1 MKFIKKNLNVS
12 KSLVN
17 QYATEFNISPVIM
30 ELIIARG
37 NDSKEKIVEFLNPTK
52 KSFHNPFLLKGMSEF
67 VERIKKAIEKKE
79 NILVFGDYDV
89 DGINAT
95 AIMLKTLK
103 ILGISANFY
112 LPNRYFDGYGLT
124 IGVIDK
130 IKKKHNPNIIITV
143 DCGISCYQEVAY
155 AKSLGIEVIIT
166 DHHEIPE
173 IIPEGIVINA
183 KRTDQSY
190 PFKELCGTGLAY
202 KISQALLGQQAEEF
216 LPIACIATISDI
228 VPLVDENRAIVIHGF
243 KKFNLL
249 PKGIKEMFSVL
260 KINLNKCT
268 VNDISFKLAPKLNAS
283 GRMGDAKDS
292 LYLYLTENLQN
303 IKFLINKILNHNIKR
318 QDLCCLVERDCEIG
332 LYGLNL
338 SETPSIILSSKG
350 WDQGILGI
358 VCAKLVAK
366 YNRPV
371 FLFSEVNGLLK
382 GAARSIPAINIHKLL
397 SSMPDILET
406 YGGHPIAAGLTLK
419 AENYDTFI
427 KKTNKYLAEHHADE
441 IFSPEEEYDIPIL
454 INEVTPKLAKDVL
467 KLEPCGCGNNSP
479 RFYLKTKD
487 FKFSSLKNYINHC
500 NIKIAQKLNLIYFNY
515 LENYNKL
522 KKARNID
529 LIFELQ
535 TDKITSIVNGIVKSV
550 EIDIKELNPFSQNY
564 VIPELEQLKY
574 LKIKTP
580 ATFSYFDQHFK
591 SDLFELNNY
600 FGTAYVVNSNKSF
613 NFIKNNINL
622 EKIGAIDLYG
632 GCENSGINCVFI
644 CPSSLNFVQSYKRI
658 VFLDNVIHRSYIANI
673 NQHSEAEI
681 FVNNVQ
687 NKLSI
692 FNTLNNSREN
702 FGKIFKD
709 LEKFE
714 GCYITLRDCFE
725 KILKHRKINYTYMEF
740 YSAFLVF
747 IELKIISF
755 IKENGT
761 YNLRVNKNVKSQL
774 GESNLYRAIDELK
787 YGIMAKRDNYKS
799 KNKKTESK

>member
-17 QYATEFNISPVIM
+17 QYASEFNITPIIM
-30 ELIIARG
+30 EQIIARG
-37 NDSKEKIVEFLNPTK
+37 NDSKEKIIEFLNPTK

-95 AIMLKTLK
+95 AIMLKTFK
-103 ILGISANFY
+103 ILGINANFY
-112 LPNRYFDGYGLT
+112 LPNRYIDGYGLT
-124 IGVIDK
+124 IDVIDK
-130 IKKKHNPNIIITV
+130 IKMKHNPNLIITV

-155 AKSLGIEVIIT
+155 AKSLGIEIIIT

-183 KRTDQSY
+183 KRTDQDY

-202 KISQALLGQQAEEF
+202 KISQALIGQQAEQF

-228 VPLVDENRAIVIHGF
+228 VPLVDENRAIVNHGF

-249 PKGIKEMFSVL
+249 PKGIKEMFNVL
-260 KINLNKCT
+260 NINLNKCT

-283 GRMGDAKDS
+283 GRMGNAKYS
-292 LYLYLTENLQN
+292 LYLYLTENQQN
-303 IKFLINKILNHNIKR
+303 IKFLINKILNHNLKR

-332 LYGLNL
+332 LFGLNL
-338 SETPSIILSSKG
+338 SKLPSIILSSKG

-366 YNRPV
+366 YNRPT
-371 FLFSEVNGLLK
+371 FLFTEVNGLLK
-382 GAARSIPAINIHKLL
+382 GAVRSIKAINIHKLL
-397 SSMPDILET
+397 ASMSDILET

-419 AENYDTFI
+419 AENYNTFVE
-427 KKTNKYLAEHHADE
+427 KTNEYLAKHHADE
-441 IFSPEEEYDIPIL
+441 IFSPEEEYDIPIS
-454 INEVTPKLAKDVL
+454 INEITPKLARDVL

-479 RFYLKTKD
+479 KFYLRTKD

-500 NIKIAQKLNLIYFNY
+500 NIKIGQRLNLIYFNY

-522 KKARNID
+522 KKARNLD

-535 TDKITSIVNGIVKSV
+535 TDKISSVVKGIVKSLR
-550 EIDIKELNPFSQNY
+550 IDINDLNPFSQNY
-564 VIPELEQLKY
+564 VIPEIEQLKY
-574 LKIKTP
+574 LKVKIP
-580 ATFSYFDQHFK
+580 AVFSYFDQHFRG
-591 SDLFELNNY
+591 DLFELNNY
-600 FGTAYVVNSNKSF
+600 FGTAYVVNSSRSF
-613 NFIKNNINL
+613 NFIKNNVDF

-644 CPSSLNFVQSYKRI
+644 CPSTLNFVQSYKRI
-658 VFLDNVIHRSYIANI
+658 IFLDNIIHHSYIANI
-673 NQHSEAEI
+673 NQHSDSEI

-687 NKLSI
+687 NRLNI
-692 FNTLNNSREN
+692 FSTLDNSREN
-702 FGKIFKD
+702 FGRIFKD

-714 GCYITLRDCFE
+714 GSYITLRDCFE
-725 KILKHRKINYTYMEF
+725 KILKHKKINYSYIEF

-747 IELKIISF
+747 IELQIISF

-761 YNLRVNKNVKSQL
+761 YKLTVNKNIKSQL

-787 YGIMAKRDNYKS
+787 YGARAKRDGYKPKS
-799 KNKKTESK
+799 